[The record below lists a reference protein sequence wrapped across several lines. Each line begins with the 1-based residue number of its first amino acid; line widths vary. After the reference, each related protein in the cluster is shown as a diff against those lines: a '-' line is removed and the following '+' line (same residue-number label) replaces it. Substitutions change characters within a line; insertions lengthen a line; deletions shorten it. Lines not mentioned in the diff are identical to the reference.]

1 MKNLI
6 AFFIGAVFALGL
18 LISGMSNPQ
27 KVQDF
32 LDIFGTWD
40 ASLVFVMVGAI
51 AVAFIP
57 FQKVVRARHAKTLFG
72 DTIDLPTH
80 RHIDTKLL
88 LGSAMFGIG
97 WGMAGIC
104 PAPSLTLIGLG
115 NFQVLYF
122 VIPMLI
128 GMGLHHLWQTVGIK
142 K

>member
-40 ASLVFVMVGAI
+40 ASLVFVMVGAN

-57 FQKVVRARHAKTLFG
+57 FQKAVRARHAKTLFG

-97 WGMAGIC
+97 WGIAGIC

-115 NFQVLYF
+115 NFAALYF